1 MYKSPTRFLRYSILF
16 KFPGPSSPGSNL
28 FCASRLSG
36 EAPSNP
42 TGSWAKFC
50 YAYGVNEML
59 HTCYLLFSLCH
70 LSFVICHAPRSLS
83 AICYCHAVRR
93 SCASPAGSRCS
104 PPGKL
109 YQDRRTSLL
118 SLSFAAWRL
127 CVSFCFAFE
136 LSSRKHFVRRHS
148 DLRSEAA
155 FHRVLD

>member
-1 MYKSPTRFLRYSILF
+1 MAGTEDSIWIGDLAFCSRKVMEQSPTRFQRYSLLF

-70 LSFVICHAPRSLS
+70 LSFVICHLS
-83 AICYCHAVRR
+83 C
-93 SCASPAGSRCS
+93 
-104 PPGKL
+104 
-109 YQDRRTSLL
+109 
-118 SLSFAAWRL
+118 
-127 CVSFCFAFE
+127 
-136 LSSRKHFVRRHS
+136 
-148 DLRSEAA
+148 
-155 FHRVLD
+155 